1 MYIISIRKIESR
13 RSGTDRRQSDISK
26 SRVRENRESKNRRSS
41 GDRRNMSDR
50 RSCIYRIISDQ
61 QKEKLD
67 KIINVHDKESSDLV
81 IG

>member
-26 SRVRENRESKNRRSS
+26 SIVRDKRRSKDRRSS

-50 RSCIYRIISDQ
+50 RSCVYRIISDQ

-67 KIINVHDKESSDLV
+67 KIINVHHEDGSDLV

>member
-1 MYIISIRKIESR
+1 
-13 RSGTDRRQSDISK
+13 
-26 SRVRENRESKNRRSS
+26 
-41 GDRRNMSDR
+41 MSDR